1 MSASAQIQSEAA
13 PEIQVG
19 RITRNIAW
27 SYAQWSISIIGPLIT
42 IPFYVRLLGH
52 ELYGQWLVILSLT
65 SYLGLASLGMGQ
77 TVANRIAE
85 AAARGQRDAVG
96 EIVSTGFFCYAA
108 IGITLAAALCAMAP
122 WLGRH
127 YFNHSSAA
135 IEAFAL
141 YAGLSALSFPL
152 KVHQMTLRGFQR
164 VDRERAIETG
174 AAAARIALT
183 IAALTAGL
191 KLATVA
197 LINGGA
203 TLIAAAVAGVKAV
216 ALDPAAWP
224 RPDRFSLRLLRE
236 MVKPSA
242 AFLSLQVGLALI
254 MGIDNLVIGY
264 ALGASEVTRYAVS
277 MRLMWMSAGLFSAA
291 IGALTPTVTAS
302 HALDRGDLIARGFLL
317 STRAGVFYA
326 AAGAALLWLV
336 GPAFIRLWAGPGVL
350 PDRATYSLQIAFFA
364 LTVWVSPA
372 ATVLWATTRHYR
384 WAAMT
389 IFEGALNLALSL
401 WAVRH
406 FGLAGVIGAT
416 IAASLL
422 TNFWYIPASAA
433 SMLEITPRRAAAE
446 IAPGAAVAA
455 AAIAATFALG
465 PAYGASLGAAISAAA
480 IGLPIFTIIYAR
492 VAFTRSERKIFL
504 GWLTRRLQAAS
515 RIEAGSAPRMTD
527 A

>member
-1 MSASAQIQSEAA
+1 MAA
-13 PEIQVG
+13 KIPVA

-27 SYAQWSISIIGPLIT
+27 SYAQWSISIIGPLVT

-65 SYLGLASLGMGQ
+65 SYLGLANLGMGQ

-85 AAARGQRDAVG
+85 AVARDRREAVS
-96 EIVSTGFFCYAA
+96 EIVSTAFFCYGA
-108 IGITLAAALCAMAP
+108 IGLALIGALCLFAP

-127 YFNHSSAA
+127 YFNHSAA
-135 IEAFAL
+135 ATEAFAL

-152 KVHQMTLRGFQR
+152 KVHQMTLRGYQR

-174 AAAARIALT
+174 AAGARIAIT
-183 IAALTAGL
+183 VAALSAGL
-191 KLATVA
+191 RLAAVA
-197 LINGGA
+197 LVNGGA
-203 TLIAAAVAGVKAV
+203 TLIGAAAAYLKAV
-216 ALDPAAWP
+216 ALEP
-224 RPDRFSLRLLRE
+224 RARPRLALFSPGLLRE

-264 ALGASEVTRYAVS
+264 ARGAAEVTRYAIS
-277 MRLMWMSAGLFSAA
+277 MRLMWMGAGLFSAA

-302 HALDRGDLIARGFLL
+302 HARNRGDVIARGLLL
-317 STRAGVFYA
+317 STRLGIFYT

-336 GPAFIRLWAGPGVL
+336 GPAFIRLWAGAGVL
-350 PDRATYSLQIAFFA
+350 PDRATYALQIAFFA
-364 LTVWVSPA
+364 LTVWVSPW

-389 IFEGALNLALSL
+389 IFEGVLNLALSL
-401 WAVRH
+401 WGVRH

-433 SMLEITPRRAAAE
+433 ALLEIAPRRAAAE
-446 IAPGAAVAA
+446 LAPGLAVASAAIVAMYAFGPGYGARPGAAIIAA
-455 AAIAATFALG
+455 AV
-465 PAYGASLGAAISAAA
+465 
-480 IGLPIFTIIYAR
+480 GLPVFTAIYLR
-492 VAFTRSERKIFL
+492 VAFTRPEREVFL
-504 GWLTRRLQAAS
+504 GWLAQRLP
-515 RIEAGSAPRMTD
+515 AG
-527 A
+527 